1 MFSHVM
7 VGSGNLE
14 RSKSF
19 YNAVLGTLGFAG
31 EPNHSIAPSGQSRLF
46 YRHNGGTFGV
56 AEPINGE
63 PASVANGGTI
73 GFQCDSPEQVQQFHD
88 VAVANGGTSC
98 EDPPGQVPPCR
109 GSQGRSV
116 PPGLR
121 EGSLGPIHLAY
132 VRDPDG
138 NKLCAV
144 HRPKA

>member
-7 VGSGNLE
+7 VGSSDLE

-19 YNAVLGTLGFAG
+19 YKKVLGVLGFEG
-31 EPNHSIAPSGQSRLF
+31 EPIESVAPSGHSRLF
-46 YRHNGGTFGV
+46 YRHNGSTFCV
-56 AEPINGE
+56 TQPINGE
-63 PASVANGGTI
+63 AARAANGGTV
-73 GFQCDSPEQVQQFHD
+73 GFQCESPEQVKQFHD

-98 EDPPGQVPPCR
+98 EE
-109 GSQGRSV
+109 

-121 EGSLGPIHLAY
+121 NGNLGPMHHAY

-138 NKLCAV
+138 NKLCAL

>member
-98 EDPPGQVPPCR
+98 EDPPG
-109 GSQGRSV
+109 
-116 PPGLR
+116 LR
-121 EGSLGPIHLAY
+121 EGSLGPIHLAF

-138 NKLCAV
+138 NKLGAV
-144 HRPKA
+144 LRPKA

>member
-31 EPNHSIAPSGQSRLF
+31 EPNLSIAPSGHSRLF

-98 EDPPGQVPPCR
+98 EDPPG
-109 GSQGRSV
+109 
-116 PPGLR
+116 LR